1 MNTDISNTFIHH
13 IIDNRIRDLSNNP
26 RAQFLGMLVNILND
40 NNLNSNLAMLP
51 LANNYIT
58 SQINQGSSLNRILNN
73 SLSMEK
79 NPYKRILSSKG
90 QEQLKTRKYKKDLFD
105 QDSCCI
111 MFTDFTEGQDIIQL
125 PCNHIF
131 EPEGIKT
138 WLKEESSKCPI
149 CRYELDFK
157 EVKETDSDDEEEIPL
172 LDSDNEESANES
184 QNIGNI
190 DNSYNQLFQ
199 NISFINSPIE
209 NIFNPRPRRP
219 IINQR
224 RFVNQMVD
232 IENQFLENRIMQNA
246 IIASIYEQN
255 GLFNTEYDS
264 TPPESFSEND
274 LELEDFNDDD
284 I

>member
-26 RAQFLGMLVNILND
+26 RAQFLGMLVNLLND

-51 LANNYIT
+51 LANNYVT
-58 SQINQGSSLNRILNN
+58 SQISQGTALNRVLNSSLL
-73 SLSMEK
+73 MEK
-79 NPYKRILSSKG
+79 KKKKKILSDKG
-90 QEQLKTRKYKKDLFD
+90 QEQLKTVKYQKDLFD

-111 MFTDFTEGQDIIQL
+111 MFTDFEEGQDVIQL
-125 PCNHIF
+125 PCKHIF
-131 EPEGIKT
+131 DPDGIKT
-138 WLKEESSKCPI
+138 WLKEESAKCPI

-157 EVKETDSDDEEEIPL
+157 EVKEYESDDEEDIPLLETDSDDETTNTSSVDI
-172 LDSDNEESANES
+172 DQSYNQIF
-184 QNIGNI
+184 QNIG
-190 DNSYNQLFQ
+190 
-199 NISFINSPIE
+199 FINSPIE
-209 NIFNPRPRRP
+209 NIFNPRARRP

-224 RFVNQMVD
+224 RFVNQIVD

-255 GLFNTEYDS
+255 GLVNTDDDS
-264 TPPESFSEND
+264 TPESFDEND
-274 LELEDFNDDD
+274 LHLEDFNDDD